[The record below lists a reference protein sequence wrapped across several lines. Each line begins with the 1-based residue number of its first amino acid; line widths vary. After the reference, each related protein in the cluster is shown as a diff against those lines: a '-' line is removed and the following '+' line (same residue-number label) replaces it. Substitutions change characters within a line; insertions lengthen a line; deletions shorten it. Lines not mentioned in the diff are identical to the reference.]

1 MPPDY
6 QTAIAAGSALRYRR
20 VMTVPAEDAAQFPE
34 YRCRTE
40 TVIPAAPDAVWAALS
55 DLATW
60 SHWWSVV
67 RVEPMDPD
75 AGTALR
81 PGLRFRISGNRP
93 GGPTR
98 GWIVEVLDVAPSER
112 IDLLYAEGDLHG
124 RTTFELRPAAGG
136 TSVAYV
142 YHGVRPMNAETAE
155 SWLRWGTGVHECAMK
170 NDTFP
175 GLARYVLG
183 EPLDDAWRAQAQA
196 AMAECV
202 AALPVLEE

>member
-1 MPPDY
+1 
-6 QTAIAAGSALRYRR
+6 
-20 VMTVPAEDAAQFPE
+20 MTDAADAATEWPE

-60 SHWWSVV
+60 RHWWSVV
-67 RVEPMDPD
+67 RVEPIDPD
-75 AGTALR
+75 VGTALR

-98 GWIVEVLDVAPSER
+98 GWIVEVLDVVADER

-124 RTTFELRPAAGG
+124 RTTFELRPEADG
-136 TSVAYV
+136 TSVSYT
-142 YHGVRPMNAETAE
+142 YHGVRPTNAATAE
-155 SWLRWGTGVHECAMK
+155 SWLRWGTGVHECAMRH
-170 NDTFP
+170 DTFP
-175 GLARYVLG
+175 GLTRYVLG

-202 AALPVLEE
+202 AALPVFDRPVLDE

>member
-1 MPPDY
+1 
-6 QTAIAAGSALRYRR
+6 
-20 VMTVPAEDAAQFPE
+20 MTDVANEATQWPE

-67 RVEPMDPD
+67 RVEPTDPD

-98 GWIVEVLDVAPSER
+98 GWIVEVLDVVANER

-124 RTTFELRPAAGG
+124 RTTFDLAPAGDG
-136 TSVAYV
+136 TSVSYP
-142 YHGVRPMNAETAE
+142 YHG
-155 SWLRWGTGVHECAMK
+155 GG
-170 NDTFP
+170 
-175 GLARYVLG
+175 
-183 EPLDDAWRAQAQA
+183 
-196 AMAECV
+196 
-202 AALPVLEE
+202 